1 MKVLDLAKLIKQN
14 FNSRSRIVI
23 KRKDKRFHTKKFKV
37 FESKYL
43 NIDSTKA
50 FKKLRWRPKLTIQNA
65 VELTV
70 EWYYNFLS
78 KKNLYEITSKQIKN
92 YLNLR

>member
-1 MKVLDLAKLIKQN
+1 ME
-14 FNSRSRIVI
+14 
-23 KRKDKRFHTKKFKV
+23 TKT
-37 FESKYL
+37 
-43 NIDSTKA
+43 N
-50 FKKLRWRPKLTIQNA
+50 TIQNA